1 MKDNVIPTG
10 DMSGIVVSIGP
21 HVKNISV
28 GDGVVAPVNPDF
40 IYGNFAFAE
49 GALGGPSDGVLR
61 EYITLPAVSV
71 VKLPVGWEKTS
82 FASWAAVTGTG
93 VTAWNVF
100 YGGRS
105 LRPGDVVLLEG

>member
-1 MKDNVIPTG
+1 
-10 DMSGIVVSIGP
+10 MSGIIVSLGP
-21 HVKNISV
+21 HVKNFSI
-28 GDGVVAPVNPDF
+28 GDGVVVPVNPDF
-40 IYGNFAFAE
+40 LYGNSAPAD

-61 EYITLPAVSV
+61 EYITRPAQSV
-71 VKLPVGWEKTS
+71 VKLPVGWEKIN

-105 LRPGDVVLLEG
+105 LRPGDVVVLEG